1 MNNTFKDKIENE
13 FNKEINYR
21 KIMMKSERM
30 IGMNKIKYVV
40 APVCAVAL
48 VAVGMLGFSMHK
60 DIQEKESKEIISVA
74 NNIKINEIQN
84 MASAKIMAES
94 KLIEKD
100 ELPAELIKLTNVAGN
115 EASMITELY
124 TKSDLTKEEFDL
136 LHDYVLSYF
145 NEEENQRIKISVTKE
160 EKPLRD
166 YFFQT
171 TDYISNIDGY
181 NVKVSKYEEKYIV
194 NLEKGEYHFD
204 IKTIGLTEDEM
215 IGVVRDV
222 LN

>member
-40 APVCAVAL
+40 APVCAVTL
-48 VAVGMLGFSMHK
+48 VAVGMFRFSMHK
-60 DIQEKESKEIISVA
+60 DIQEKESNEIISVA

-204 IKTIGLTEDEM
+204 IETTGLTEDEM